1 MNHSDTTDV
10 AQDKTLPCC
19 NDGVDFVLEITIEYL
34 PGRYVKVPISPYLSQ
49 AELQE
54 SQRYLAGQCLDF
66 AGVKVKKLA
75 AI

>member
-49 AELQE
+49 AEVRE
-54 SQRYLAGQCLDF
+54 SQRYLASQCLDF
-66 AGVKVKKLA
+66 SEIKVKKLA